1 MAVRHAFTVA
11 EWHRMGE
18 AGLFGE
24 DARMELLDGE
34 VIEMSP
40 IGSPHA
46 ACVGRLNV
54 LLIRAVGRQGLIFP
68 QNPVVLDPR
77 SEPQP
82 DMAVLAPRPDG
93 YSRSHA
99 TPPETLLLVE
109 VSDTT
114 LGFDLERKAPYYG
127 RSGVRE
133 SWVVDLAGDRIVVHR
148 GPGPAGYDHVE
159 ILHRGDD
166 IGIEAL
172 DGVRLRVAD
181 ILGPDWPRF
190 DSEVA

>member
-54 LLIRAVGRQGLIFP
+54 LLIRAVGHDGLIFP

-99 TPPETLLLVE
+99 TSPETLLLVE

-127 RSGVRE
+127 RSGVWE

-148 GPGPAGYDHVE
+148 GPGPAGYDHIE
-159 ILHRGDD
+159 SLHRGHD
-166 IGIEAL
+166 ISIEAL

-181 ILGPDWPRF
+181 ILGPDWPTF